1 MSERKKFGEVDLI
14 QSLES
19 IGSKLTKKLRINL
32 IGGCA
37 MTFIAAKIA
46 TKDIDVVLRSTED
59 VKLLVKAMRDAGFDH
74 VRKLGK
80 EYQTLGSWVIMERA
94 DGMRFD
100 IFDKQVCGALEISN
114 GMESRARFY
123 KNFGNLDV
131 YLMSP
136 EDIMLFK
143 GITDRKDDLDD
154 MRILI
159 ERRINWRIVEKEC
172 KSQRDG
178 GKWARALV
186 DKLLELKETHGINSP
201 IIRTIM
207 DFGDMDLLENVFSKV
222 IGSKKMPFKEI
233 AIVVRD
239 KSGYSGS
246 WTRKQ
251 LDVLEGRKFLV
262 KERAG
267 KTDVYSLRKKIDTQY
282 HISLQIQHSLKHHF
296 KDI

>member
-1 MSERKKFGEVDLI
+1 MSERKKFGEAELI

-37 MTFIAAKIA
+37 MIFIAAKIA

-59 VKLLVKAMRDAGFDH
+59 VKLLVKAMSSVGFDH
-74 VRKLGK
+74 VKKLGK
-80 EYQTLGSWVIMERA
+80 EYQTLGAWVIMERA

-100 IFDKQVCGALEISN
+100 IFDKQVCGALEISD
-114 GMESRARFY
+114 GMESRAKLY

-131 YLMSP
+131 HLMSP
-136 EDIMLFK
+136 EDIVLFK
-143 GITDRKDDLDD
+143 GITDREDDLDD

-159 ERRINWRIVEKEC
+159 ERRINWDIVEKEC

-178 GKWARALV
+178 GKWARAIAG
-186 DKLLELKETHGINSP
+186 KLLELKETYGINSP
-201 IIRTIM
+201 IIRTMM
-207 DFGDMDLLENVFSKV
+207 DFGDMDLLESIFSKV
-222 IGSKKMPFKEI
+222 IGSKKMMFKEI
-233 AIVVRD
+233 AIVIKD

-246 WTRKQ
+246 WARKQ
-251 LDVLEGRKFLV
+251 LNVLEGKKFLV

-267 KTDVYSLRKKIDTQY
+267 KTNVYSLRKK
-282 HISLQIQHSLKHHF
+282 
-296 KDI
+296 

>member
-1 MSERKKFGEVDLI
+1 MSERKKFGELDLI
-14 QSLES
+14 ESLES
-19 IGSKLTKKLRINL
+19 IGANLTKRLRINL

-59 VKLLVKAMRDAGFDH
+59 VNLFIKAMEDAGFYH
-74 VRKLGK
+74 MKKLGK
-80 EYQTLGSWVIMERA
+80 EYQTLGAWTIMERT

-100 IFDKQVCGALEISN
+100 IFDKQVCGAIEISDR
-114 GMESRARFY
+114 MESRARFY
-123 KNFGNLDV
+123 KSFGNLDV

-136 EDIMLFK
+136 EDIVLFK

-159 ERRINWRIVEKEC
+159 ERRIDWRIVEKEC
-172 KSQRDG
+172 KLQKDG
-178 GKWARALV
+178 GRWARALV

-201 IIRTIM
+201 IIRTMM

-222 IGSKKMPFKEI
+222 IGSKKMTFKEI
-233 AIVVRD
+233 TVMMKA

-251 LDVLEGRKFLV
+251 LNVLEGRRFLV
-262 KERAG
+262 KEKAG
-267 KTDVYSLRKKIDTQY
+267 KIHVYSLRK
-282 HISLQIQHSLKHHF
+282 
-296 KDI
+296 